1 MAAKKVFIS
10 FDYDHDRQYR
20 YLLSA
25 LKANPRSNI
34 DFEDLT
40 PEEIQSSDVSRIK
53 AALTTR
59 IRAST
64 HTLVIVGAHANSYHR
79 DRKAIGERNW
89 QWWEIEKSHSEN
101 NGLIAVKISSSY
113 TSPDPLYG
121 KGATWAHTFKVESIL
136 KAIDE
141 A

>member
-10 FDYDHDRQYR
+10 FDYDHDRHYR
-20 YLLSA
+20 YLLTA
-25 LKANPRSNI
+25 LKANPRSDI

-40 PEEIQSSDVSRIK
+40 PEEIQSSAVSRIK
-53 AALTTR
+53 AVLTTR

-64 HTLVIVGAHANSYHR
+64 HTLVIVGAHANSCHR
-79 DRKAIGERNW
+79 DRKEIGERNW
-89 QWWEIEKSHSEN
+89 QWWEIKKSHSED
-101 NGLIAVKISSSY
+101 NGLIAVKISPSY

-121 KGATWAHTFKVESIL
+121 KGATWANTFKVESIL